1 MEYGQPMKQDP
12 QTVEELKQAK
22 LIQEAAPLP
31 WRDEELKHVV
41 RALGIQEER
50 QVMGFQDAGD
60 S

>member
-1 MEYGQPMKQDP
+1 MKEDP

-22 LIQEAAPLP
+22 LVQEAAPLP

-41 RALGIQEER
+41 RALGIEEQR
-50 QVMGFQDAGD
+50 QAMGFQGD